1 MQLNFEAQL
10 TQISNTEKKIGELES
25 ETTQSEFMYRYSPI

>member
-10 TQISNTEKKIGELES
+10 THISNTGKKIGELES
-25 ETTQSEFMYRYSPI
+25 EIIQLEFMYRYPPI